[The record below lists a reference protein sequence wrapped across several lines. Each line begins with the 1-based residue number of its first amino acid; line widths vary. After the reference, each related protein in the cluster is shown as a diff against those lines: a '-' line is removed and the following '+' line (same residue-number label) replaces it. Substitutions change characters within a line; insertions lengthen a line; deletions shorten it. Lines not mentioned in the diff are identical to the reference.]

1 MDKIFITNIPM
12 MGDKLEP
19 KVYKSVKDY
28 GIDTNMET
36 RFPIIPVIKAKAID
50 DDEVKVIT
58 VRYKNSDSDRNLEMF
73 KEELSSLDF
82 KKMTIIDVDMPEN
95 QDDVTGIQMFLDT
108 LNNIDNHVDVY
119 ACVTYG
125 TKVMSM
131 MMMHLLDSLAYLKDN
146 VKVQGVYYGE
156 VRRKNSEEIE
166 GENYFYDIS
175 NLVFL
180 NHAIKNISDLKV
192 SNPEEFLMRLIKE

>member
-19 KVYKSVKDY
+19 KIYKSVKDY
-28 GIDTNMET
+28 GIDTNMKT
-36 RFPIIPVIKAKAID
+36 RFPIIPVIKAKAIE

-58 VRYKNSDSDRNLEMF
+58 VRYDNEDSAKNLEMF
-73 KEELSSLDF
+73 KYELVF
-82 KKMTIIDVDMPEN
+82 AGYKKITIVDIVEPEN
-95 QDDVTGIQMFLDT
+95 QEDITGIQMFLDV
-108 LNNIDNHVDVY
+108 LKNVDNHVDVY

-156 VRRKNSEEIE
+156 VRRENSEDRE

-180 NHAIKNISDLKV
+180 NHAIKNIADLKV
-192 SNPEEFLMRLIKE
+192 SDPEEFLNKLIKE